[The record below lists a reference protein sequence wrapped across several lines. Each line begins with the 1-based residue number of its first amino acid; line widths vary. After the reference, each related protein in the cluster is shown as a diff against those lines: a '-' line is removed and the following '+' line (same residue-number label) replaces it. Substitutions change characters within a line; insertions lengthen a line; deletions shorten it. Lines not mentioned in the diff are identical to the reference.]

1 MTPRYLPLIGLMLFP
16 ALALAQPPKMDTILY
31 GASYYHEYMPYERLE
46 QDVQLMQKAGLSVVR
61 LGESTW
67 SSWEPRDGEF
77 SFDWMQRILDRL
89 HQGGIK
95 VVLGTPTYSIPPW
108 LYKKHPEILVTR
120 LGGVRSYYGIRQ
132 NMDITNPAYLFY
144 AERIIRKVVSHF
156 KDHPAVIGFQVDN
169 ETSSYETAGESV
181 QTAFVEY
188 LKNKFQTPQT
198 LNRIWGFVYWG
209 QLINDWYD
217 LPPRDGIL
225 NPGYKIEWERF
236 QRKITTDF
244 LAWQA
249 RIVAE
254 YKRPDQ
260 FITHNFVGGVRT
272 NIDEYEI
279 AKHLDI
285 AAVNPYFD
293 TQEDLNGEANA
304 LSGDMCRSL
313 KQANYLVTETNA
325 QTIGWDSK
333 TQRPPFDGQLR
344 LSAYANLARG
354 ANMVAYWHWH
364 SLHYGQET
372 YWKGVLSHDL
382 EPNRAYGEVTRIAQ
396 EFKRIG
402 PQLVN
407 LKKKNK
413 VALLFSAESYD
424 GIRFMPFD
432 DKVDYMT
439 VLHQLYRTLYRLN
452 AGVDFVFPASPD
464 FDGYDVLIVPALY
477 VASDALLERIAA
489 FAERGGHVLL
499 TFKSGFCNE
508 YSTVRW
514 ERAPG
519 PLRKACGFSY
529 QEFSNLK
536 HPLPLKSDPY
546 QAGEANT
553 ASVWAEFLVPDTA
566 EGLAWYD
573 HAFFGKYPAITRN
586 KFGKGTVTY
595 EGTMLSDQIQERIVR
610 EILRAAG
617 LEGPD
622 QQLPSPIRTQQGVN
636 AQGKTL
642 RYWMNFSGSPQTF
655 NYPYAGGTDVLSGK
669 PVAKAQSLTLPPWD
683 LIIVKED

>member
-1 MTPRYLPLIGLMLFP
+1 LAHRHFLLIALMVFP
-16 ALALAQPPKMDTILY
+16 ALAVAQAPKMDTILY
-31 GASYYHEYMPYERLE
+31 GVSYYHEYMPYERLE

-89 HQGGIK
+89 HQAGIK
-95 VVLGTPTYSIPPW
+95 VILGTPTYSIPPW
-108 LYKKHPEILVTR
+108 LYRKHPEILVTH
-120 LGGVRSYYGIRQ
+120 LGGGKSFYGIRQ

-144 AERIIRKVVSHF
+144 AERIIRKVVGRF
-156 KDHPAVIGFQVDN
+156 KDHPAVIGYQIDN
-169 ETSSYETAGESV
+169 ETSSGETAGPSV

-188 LKNKFQTPQT
+188 LKEKFQSPQT
-198 LNRIWGFVYWG
+198 LNKIWGFAYWG
-209 QLINDWYD
+209 QLLNDWD
-217 LPPRDGIL
+217 ELPPRDGIL
-225 NPGYKIEWERF
+225 NPGYKLEWDRF
-236 QRKITTDF
+236 QRKIVTDF

-249 RIVAE
+249 HILGE

-272 NIDEYEI
+272 NIDEYDI
-279 AKHLDI
+279 AKYLDI
-285 AAVNPYFD
+285 TAVNPYHEV
-293 TQEDLNGEANA
+293 QENLNGEAIA

-325 QTIGWDSK
+325 QTIGWDSR
-333 TQRPPFDGQLR
+333 TQQPPFDGQLR
-344 LSAYANLARG
+344 LSAYASLSRG

-382 EPNRAYGEVTRIAQ
+382 EPNRAYAEVTRIAQ
-396 EFKRIG
+396 ELKRLG

-407 LKKKNK
+407 LKKKNR
-413 VALLFSAESYD
+413 VAILFSADSYN
-424 GIRFMPFD
+424 GVRYMPFD

-439 VLHQLYRTLYRLN
+439 ALHQLYRTLYRLN
-452 AGVDFVFPASPD
+452 AGIDFVFPQGPS
-464 FDGYDVLIVPALY
+464 FDGYDILIVPALY
-477 VASDALLERIAA
+477 VASDALLERIAS

-514 ERAPG
+514 QRAPG
-519 PLRKACGFSY
+519 PLSKACGFSY

-536 HPLPLKSDPY
+536 NPLPLKGDPY
-546 QAGEANT
+546 HVGEANRVST
-553 ASVWAEFLVPDTA
+553 WVEFLLPTTA
-566 EGLAWYD
+566 GALAWYD
-573 HAFFGKYPAITRN
+573 HPFFGKYPAITRN
-586 KFGKGTVTY
+586 HYGKGTVTY
-595 EGTMLSDQIQERIVR
+595 EGTMLSDQIQEMVVR
-610 EILRAAG
+610 QILRAAG

-622 QQLPSPIRTQQGVN
+622 QQLPAPVRTQQGIN
-636 AQGKTL
+636 AQGRTL
-642 RYWMNFSGSPQTF
+642 RYLMNFSGTPQTF
-655 NYPYAGGTDVLSGK
+655 DYPYAGGTDILTGR
-669 PVAKAQSLTLPPWD
+669 PVAKAHSVVMPPWD
-683 LIIVKED
+683 LVIVKED

>member
-1 MTPRYLPLIGLMLFP
+1 MTLKYFSLIGLMLFS
-16 ALALAQPPKMDTILY
+16 ALAMAQPPNMDTVLY

-46 QDVQLMQKAGLSVVR
+46 QDVQLMQKAGISVVR

-89 HQGGIK
+89 HQAGIR
-95 VVLGTPTYSIPPW
+95 VILGTPTYSIPPW

-120 LGGVRSYYGIRQ
+120 LGGEKSYYGIRQ

-144 AERIIRKVVSHF
+144 ADRIIRKVILRF
-156 KDHPAVIGFQVDN
+156 KDHPAVIGYQVDN
-169 ETSSYETAGESV
+169 ETSSYETAAASV

-188 LKNKFQTPQT
+188 LREKFQTPQA
-198 LNRIWGFVYWG
+198 LNKIWGLVYWG
-209 QLINDWYD
+209 QLVNDWNEF
-217 LPPRDGIL
+217 PPRDGIL
-225 NPGYKIEWERF
+225 NPGYKLEWERF
-236 QRKITTDF
+236 QRKIATDF

-249 RIVAE
+249 RIVGE
-254 YKRPDQ
+254 YRKPGQ

-272 NIDEYEI
+272 NVDEYEI

-285 AAVNPYFD
+285 AAVNPYHEV
-293 TQEDLNGEANA
+293 QEDLNGEAIA

-313 KQANYLVTETNA
+313 KQSNYLVTETNA

-333 TQRPPFDGQLR
+333 SQRPPFDGQLR
-344 LSAYANLARG
+344 LSAYASLSRG

-396 EFKRIG
+396 ELKRLG
-402 PQLVN
+402 PQMVN

-413 VALLFSAESYD
+413 VAILFSADSYN

-439 VLHQLYRTLYRLN
+439 VLQQLYRTLYRLN
-452 AGVDFVFPASPD
+452 AGIDFVFPESPN
-464 FDGYDVLIVPALY
+464 FDGYDVLIVPSLY

-514 ERAPG
+514 QRAPG

-529 QEFSNLK
+529 QEFSTLK
-536 HPLPLKSDPY
+536 NPLPLKGDPY
-546 QAGEANT
+546 HAGEANK
-553 ASVWAEFLVPDTA
+553 ASVWAEFLMPETA
-566 EGLAWYD
+566 QALAWYD
-573 HAFFGKYPAITRN
+573 DAFFGKYPAITRN
-586 KFGKGTVTY
+586 RHGKGTVTY
-595 EGTMLSDQIQERIVR
+595 EGTMLSDQIQERVVR
-610 EILRAAG
+610 EILSAAG
-617 LEGPD
+617 LVGPD
-622 QQLPSPIRTQQGVN
+622 QQLPSPVRTQQGVN
-636 AQGKTL
+636 SQGKTL
-642 RYWMNFSGSPQTF
+642 RYWMNFSGTPQTF
-655 NYPYAGGTDVLSGK
+655 NYPYAGGTDILSGK
-669 PVAKAQSLTLPPWD
+669 TVAKAQSLTLPPWD